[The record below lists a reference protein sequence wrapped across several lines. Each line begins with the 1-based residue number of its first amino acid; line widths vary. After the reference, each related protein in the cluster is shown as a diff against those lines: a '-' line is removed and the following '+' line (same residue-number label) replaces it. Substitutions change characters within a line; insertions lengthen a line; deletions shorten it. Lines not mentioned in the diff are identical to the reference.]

1 MKKIVIL
8 SVMSL
13 GISIAANAAFIDES
27 SSNPFSQSKK
37 FVEIGNAQ
45 GRVVH
50 GFANNVSLNKAMR
63 QIVPETYQVAV
74 LSEDQKKVSWSG
86 GKEWTQV
93 LYTMS
98 RLLEESRIIVD
109 HDKREVS
116 VKGSNS
122 ELNGT
127 IANAEASGS
136 DAGLSDV
143 TLSSEV
149 KTIIAD
155 ATLSFEAELLTF
167 DMDAGSQFHTAL
179 NTFLQANGWKLVWVE
194 NENFKVMA
202 SVHLTGTIDSIV
214 EQLIDAVSRSTG
226 SRYYATLYDGN
237 RVVRIHR

>member
-1 MKKIVIL
+1 MKKLVIL

-13 GISIAANAAFIDES
+13 GISTAANSAFIDES
-27 SSNPFSQSKK
+27 SSNPFSQSTK
-37 FVEIGNAQ
+37 FVEIGNSQ

-74 LSEDQKKVSWSG
+74 MNEDQKKISWSG

-93 LYTMS
+93 LYTLS
-98 RLLEESRIIVD
+98 RLLEDSQIIVD

-116 VKGSNS
+116 VKGRKG
-122 ELNGT
+122 ELDGS
-127 IANAEASGS
+127 IAKTEATGS
-136 DAGLSDV
+136 DAEGLDV

-149 KTIIAD
+149 KTVTAD
-155 ATLSFEAELLTF
+155 AALNLEAELLTF

-179 NTFLQANGWKLVWVE
+179 NSFLQANGWKLVWVE

-226 SRYYATLYDGN
+226 NRYYATLYEGN